1 MGSAQSTRRRAPTH
15 RLADTMG
22 QSQTVDSDVSRER
35 YEKAE
40 EDGDSLEENPSKI
53 HSVQKDVPASNED
66 TEMKYSIPIVTVTG
80 NLYSEALR

>member
-22 QSQTVDSDVSRER
+22 QSQTVDSDVAREG

-40 EDGDSLEENPSKI
+40 EDGPSLEENPSKI
-53 HSVQKDVPASNED
+53 HSVEKDVSASSED
-66 TEMKYSIPIVTVTG
+66 TEIKYSIPIVTVTG
-80 NLYSEALR
+80 NEAIR

>member
-22 QSQTVDSDVSRER
+22 QSQTVDSDVSREG

-40 EDGDSLEENPSKI
+40 EDVHSLEKNPSEI
-53 HSVQKDVPASNED
+53 NSVQKDVSASNED
-66 TEMKYSIPIVTVTG
+66 TEVKYSIPIVTVTG
-80 NLYSEALR
+80 NEAIR

>member
-22 QSQTVDSDVSRER
+22 QSQTVDSDVPREG

-40 EDGDSLEENPSKI
+40 EDGDSLDENPSKI
-53 HSVQKDVPASNED
+53 HSVQKDVSASNED

-80 NLYSEALR
+80 NEGRR